1 MQRNMDLIREI
12 LINLEVEEKELTN
25 DLGLKEYKTTD
36 PTVVH
41 HLRIMQEAGLIDVC
55 LDNVNNYKITTPK
68 NARLTWHGHDFLS
81 KIKNETVWQKTKAK
95 FKDSL
100 SAMPFSLL
108 NDVALELC
116 KKAID
121 TA

>member
-1 MQRNMDLIREI
+1 MQRNMDLIRLILLKIEEAPKPQLREI
-12 LINLEVEEKELTN
+12 PVIEGFSQEEIVFHLILLDEIDFVKIDATEMAN
-25 DLGLKEYKTTD
+25 G
-36 PTVVH
+36 TVRVTSIH
-41 HLRIMQEAGLIDVC
+41 RM
-55 LDNVNNYKITTPK
+55 
-68 NARLTWHGHDFLS
+68 TWQGYDFLE
-81 KIKNETVWQKTKAK
+81 KVKNETVWQKTKAK
-95 FKDSL
+95 FKDKL